1 MMTYTAGSSLCL
13 FNDPETNRIEQDTQR
28 TPLALLVL
36 KGITPTVTVVEDQGP
51 MVSHFVSA
59 VFRESIES
67 TLW

>member
-13 FNDPETNRIEQDTQR
+13 FNDPENEIEQDTQR
-28 TPLALLVL
+28 TPLALFVL